1 MFSVAVMHYINCNVF
16 YALNIVVVKFMLCLL
31 RNSACIWIKSEI
43 RVLCVRHAVVGCA
56 LVRGMMV
63 MVVVPVLTQ
72 MNHHY
77 QHSSRR
83 RIHVAQ
89 RAGNGCWRRAFSDN
103 VLCSVVL

>member
-1 MFSVAVMHYINCNVF
+1 MFSVAVMHCIDYNGFCT
-16 YALNIVVVKFMLCLL
+16 LKKVVVKFMLCLL

-43 RVLCVRHAVVGCA
+43 RVLCVHHVAVACD

-63 MVVVPVLTQ
+63 MVVVQVLTQ

-77 QHSSRR
+77 QHSSQRQ
-83 RIHVAQ
+83 IHVAQ
-89 RAGNGCWRRAFSDN
+89 RVGNGCWRRAFSDN